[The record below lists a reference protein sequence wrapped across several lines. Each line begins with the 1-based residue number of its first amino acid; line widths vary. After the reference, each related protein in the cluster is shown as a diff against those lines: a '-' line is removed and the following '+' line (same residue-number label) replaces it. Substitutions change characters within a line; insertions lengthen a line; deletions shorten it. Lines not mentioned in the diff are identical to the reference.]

1 MTLQN
6 NEVFNVDAMS
16 SKIKICKEEG
26 CHNSQT
32 TTGYCRLHYLKNWK
46 KIRKKAERVAAE
58 RLNKY
63 VERMVRQFPDK
74 YVEEIKK
81 DLRTRHFEQQ
91 MEEEFGELDSVFRLF
106 NDPNYNDEINQLI
119 HDLKIEKDF

>member
-1 MTLQN
+1 
-6 NEVFNVDAMS
+6 MS
-16 SKIKICKEEG
+16 GKIKICKEEG

-46 KIRKKAERVAAE
+46 KIKKKAERAAAE

-91 MEEEFGELDSVFRLF
+91 MEDEFGDTDAVFRLF
-106 NDPNYNDEINQLI
+106 NDPNYDEEINQLI
-119 HDLKIEKDF
+119 HDLKIEKEF